1 MVLSMNTLPKY
12 DIADIVSHISGEM
25 QPADAQS
32 SEGHS
37 FADLLKEAI
46 KNIPESNAEAN
57 VAESGKS
64 LPQSPLNEKEIK
76 SQRAAEGFSQ
86 IELHALFRQVLS
98 DGSHESVG
106 EASVGAEEIDRS
118 KLESQENSDLLAN
131 LRAALKFGSSDPIE
145 LDNVRR
151 ESFISHS
158 DSEINL
164 ASLSQESGDDGI
176 RVATLK
182 ERRPVILGP
191 GSYNDELKSKV
202 MANYFSD
209 ERFLSTQ
216 QANSQNSAQ
225 LDKAAFPAEN
235 FSQTTNQPDAKV
247 KTAVGLKSDFDEIEA
262 PTDQFSLQKAAVDFM
277 NKEDKKSD
285 AIIERGS
292 PEHII
297 SHPSESRKT
306 DFQRQSQ
313 NFRRP
318 TDQLSNSELNKE
330 VSNTNGSTLDEALLP
345 RSSSFKQSE
354 PGQEELQSRGLNG
367 AMHSTRE
374 YEHKEYT
381 EEFRNQTPRVDALRV
396 GENQRLPNSQ
406 GQAEPNG
413 AFVSRN
419 PQEFDPKIGAYLEG
433 SEVLKSTKG
442 QPLFDTRS
450 NSFSQDNALTQSQT
464 HSDSDK
470 QNTGTPAVDREFQGG
485 LEADIERRFLNNEIK
500 QDFRIEN
507 FNTTRNSLR
516 TGRVESGIHIQIG
529 EYSNSSDVDNQ
540 MARAAEA
547 DLTVEGSDFNIKTP
561 SGEKSDPLRS
571 ELFASLQS
579 DKTTVSNRSDLAPR
593 TVSVSNFNSGI
604 QEAIMGHL
612 TRTAAGTSKFTVALF
627 PENLG
632 KINIEISYSDLA
644 GLKITMIG
652 DNPEATK
659 ILEQNL
665 PSLRENLQTEK
676 LNELLVN
683 LNTNKDSSG
692 SNQKYNQSGEGGFAN
707 NEDRDVGTKELTDSK
722 SETYDNGN
730 ASDSETGLDTYV

>member
-106 EASVGAEEIDRS
+106 EVSVGAEEIDRS
-118 KLESQENSDLLAN
+118 KLESQEDSDLLAN
-131 LRAALKFGSSDPIE
+131 LRAALKFRSSDPIE
-145 LDNVRR
+145 LGNVRR
-151 ESFISHS
+151 ESFKSHS

-164 ASLSQESGDDGI
+164 ASLSQEGADDGI

-262 PTDQFSLQKAAVDFM
+262 STDQFSLQKAAVDFM

-318 TDQLSNSELNKE
+318 MDQLSNSEPNKE
-330 VSNTNGSTLDEALLP
+330 VSNTNGFTPDEALLP
-345 RSSSFKQSE
+345 RNSSFKQSE
-354 PGQEELQSRGLNG
+354 LGQEELQSRGLNG

-381 EEFRNQTPRVDALRV
+381 EEFRNQPPRVDALRV

-406 GQAEPNG
+406 GQADPNG

-450 NSFSQDNALTQSQT
+450 NSFSQDDALRQSQT

-470 QNTGTPAVDREFQGG
+470 QNTGTPAVDREFQRG

-500 QDFRIEN
+500 QDFRVEN
-507 FNTTRNSLR
+507 FNTTRNSQGA
-516 TGRVESGIHIQIG
+516 GRVESGIQIQIG

-540 MARAAEA
+540 MVHAADA
-547 DLTVEGSDFNIKTP
+547 DLTVERSDSNIKTP
-561 SGEKSDPLRS
+561 SGEKSDLLRS

-579 DKTTVSNRSDLAPR
+579 DKTTVSNRPDLAPR

-604 QEAIMGHL
+604 QKQSWAI
-612 TRTAAGTSKFTVALF
+612 
-627 PENLG
+627 
-632 KINIEISYSDLA
+632 
-644 GLKITMIG
+644 
-652 DNPEATK
+652 
-659 ILEQNL
+659 
-665 PSLRENLQTEK
+665 
-676 LNELLVN
+676 
-683 LNTNKDSSG
+683 
-692 SNQKYNQSGEGGFAN
+692 
-707 NEDRDVGTKELTDSK
+707 
-722 SETYDNGN
+722 
-730 ASDSETGLDTYV
+730 